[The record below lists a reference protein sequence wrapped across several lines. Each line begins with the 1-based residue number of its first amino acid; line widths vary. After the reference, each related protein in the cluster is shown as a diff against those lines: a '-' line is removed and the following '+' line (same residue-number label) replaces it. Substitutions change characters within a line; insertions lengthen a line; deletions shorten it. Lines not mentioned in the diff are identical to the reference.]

1 MKGPLSA
8 PRPPTAGFSYDWLA
22 YDWEVQMNK
31 KLLVGIAGAAIVLVG
46 GAAMVARGGNS
57 ADTGKYVYETA
68 AVERGDVARVIS
80 ASGAVQPRNKV
91 DVGSEVSG
99 KIVDLFV
106 DFNSPVK
113 QGQVLAQI
121 DPETFITQVNSQRA
135 GLLQSQASVANAK
148 SAVSR
153 AVVNLDIAEKTFER
167 QKKLFAEGAI
177 SQAAWE
183 QAEQADTVAKVQLE
197 IEQASLESAE
207 AGLARSRA
215 SLQEAQLR
223 LDRTKILSPIDGVVL
238 DRKVEIGQTVQS
250 SQQVAQFFV
259 IAQDLSQI
267 QIEASVVESD
277 IGGIDAGDPA
287 VFEVDAFPGE
297 RFRGEVTQVRQQ
309 GAEQANVVTYTVVI
323 DARNQEGKLK
333 PGMTANVEI
342 TADRAS
348 NVLRIAY
355 DATRFQPPREILEAM
370 GGEEGQRNGQGG
382 PGAGPGGGQQIA
394 IGEGRGGQ
402 GGGGR
407 GPGGF
412 GGPGG
417 QNPMGDWLK
426 AAGVDEAR
434 TQKIMSEMQA
444 EMERARASIM
454 PRQQQ
459 GGATIIGGGGGFGP
473 PPSIVQQQQMQ
484 EMRAKMDQ
492 TRESVLR
499 RNLSQDEYAEV
510 EKQRVETQS
519 LKREDMFVVNEKGEL
534 ERRTIMVGIS
544 DGNYAQI
551 MRGAEEGDTF
561 VVRATA
567 SGKETKDS
575 SAANR
580 ANPPPRPMGG

>member
-1 MKGPLSA
+1 
-8 PRPPTAGFSYDWLA
+8 
-22 YDWEVQMNK
+22 MNR
-31 KLLVGIAGAAIVLVG
+31 KLLVGIAGAAIVVVG
-46 GAAMVARGGNS
+46 GAAMVARGGDGANS
-57 ADTGKYVYETA
+57 GKYVYETA
-68 AVERGDVARVIS
+68 AVERGDVSRVIS

-106 DFNSPVK
+106 DFNSPVTK
-113 QGQVLAQI
+113 GQVLAQI

-135 GLLQSQASVANAK
+135 ALLQSQASVANSK

-153 AVVNLDIAEKTFER
+153 AAVNLDIAEKTYER

-183 QAEQADTVAKVQLE
+183 QADQAYTVAKIQVE
-197 IEQASLESAE
+197 TEQASLKSAE
-207 AGLARSRA
+207 AGLARARA
-215 SLQEAQLR
+215 SLEEAQLR

-259 IAQDLSQI
+259 IAQDLSAI

-287 VFEVDAFPGE
+287 MFQVDAYPSE
-297 RFRGEVTQVRQQ
+297 RFRGEVVQVRQQ

-323 DARNQEGKLK
+323 DARNQDGKLK

-348 NVLRIAY
+348 NVLRIAN

-370 GGEEGQRNGQGG
+370 GGGPEGQRGPGPQQVALQGG
-382 PGAGPGGGQQIA
+382 
-394 IGEGRGGQ
+394 GEGRGQGQ
-402 GGGGR
+402 GGGRGPGGQG

-426 AAGVDEAR
+426 AAGVDDAR
-434 TQKIMSEMQA
+434 AQKIMAEMQT

-454 PRQQQ
+454 PQQPQ
-459 GGATIIGGGGGFGP
+459 GGGQIIGGGGNFGP

-484 EMRAKMDQ
+484 EMRAKMEQ

-499 RNLSQDEYAEV
+499 RNLSQDEYAQV
-510 EKQRVETQS
+510 EKQRVEMQS
-519 LKREDMFVVNEKGEL
+519 LKRAPVYKLNDKGEL
-534 ERRTIMVGIS
+534 ERAMLMVGIS

-551 MRGAEEGDTF
+551 VRGAEEGDKF
-561 VVRATA
+561 VIRATA
-567 SGKETKDS
+567 AGKAEKK
-575 SAANR
+575 
-580 ANPPPRPMGG
+580 